1 MMHFTSNILM
11 ISPEKFRANEFT
23 MDDNVFQSR
32 KVVDSKVSIQ
42 AIEEFE
48 KLKNT
53 ISDNGV
59 SVYSI
64 KDESLH
70 DTTDAVFPNNWISFH
85 HKNNAVI
92 YPMFAENRRFE
103 RQSGI
108 LRKLSKRSP
117 ITEKN
122 ETKGGRIK
130 IFGSLC
136 FLSKSCGRSTCQYVR
151 ENSPEF

>member
-1 MMHFTSNILM
+1 MHFTSNILM

-70 DTTDAVFPNNWISFH
+70 DTPDAVFPNNWISF
-85 HKNNAVI
+85 I
-92 YPMFAENRRFE
+92 
-103 RQSGI
+103 
-108 LRKLSKRSP
+108 
-117 ITEKN
+117 
-122 ETKGGRIK
+122 IK
-130 IFGSLC
+130 
-136 FLSKSCGRSTCQYVR
+136 TMQ
-151 ENSPEF
+151 

>member
-1 MMHFTSNILM
+1 MFNFAVKKRIMMHFTSNILM

-32 KVVDSKVSIQ
+32 KVVDSEVSIQ
-42 AIEEFE
+42 ALEEFE

-64 KDESLH
+64 KDDSLH
-70 DTTDAVFPNNWISFH
+70 DTPDAVFPNNWISFH

-92 YPMFAENRRFE
+92 YPMFAENRRLE

-108 LRKLSKRSP
+108 LRKLSKKG
-117 ITEKN
+117 IN
-122 ETKGGRIK
+122 IETVSYTHLTLPTKRI
-130 IFGSLC
+130 
-136 FLSKSCGRSTCQYVR
+136 V
-151 ENSPEF
+151 